1 MNLNETTNTRM
12 KFMIITLLIAL
23 FYFFN
28 ITAGERLDQSQRDE
42 IVRFHVIANSNSQ
55 EDQNLKLKVRDDVI
69 KMMNSELKSSRNI
82 NETKEIIKE
91 NIKEIE
97 DTALSTLKAEGYSY
111 PVKANLGMTWIPQK
125 KYGQLTF
132 PEGEYQALNIVI
144 GEGKGQ
150 NWWCVLFPPL
160 CFIEDSD
167 KEENTYE
174 SLDMLTQEQ
183 YNTLM
188 SIVTQEEP
196 TIKIKF
202 KMVEIISEL
211 FKGENV

>member
-1 MNLNETTNTRM
+1 MNLNETTNTKM
-12 KFMIITLLIAL
+12 KFMIITLLITL

-28 ITAGERLDQSQRDE
+28 ITTGARLNQSQRDE
-42 IVRFHVIANSNSQ
+42 IVRFHVIANSNSE

-69 KMMNSELKSSRNI
+69 KMMNMELKSSRNI

-91 NIKEIE
+91 NIEKIE
-97 DTALSTLKAEGYSY
+97 NTALSTLKAEGYSY
-111 PVKANLGMTWIPQK
+111 HVKANLAMTWIPEK
-125 KYGQLTF
+125 KYGKLTF
-132 PEGEYQALNIVI
+132 PQGEYQALNIVI

-167 KEENTYE
+167 KQENTYE

-188 SIVTQEEP
+188 SIVTKEEP

-202 KMVEIISEL
+202 KIVEIISEL
-211 FKGENV
+211 LKGENV